1 MHCTEQELN
10 RFTSPPGQSCGEY
23 MSAFF
28 SSGGPGYLVDNQTS
42 NCAYCAYAVG
52 DQFYERFGITFDTR
66 WRDLGI
72 LAAFIGS
79 NLILLFIG
87 SRYINYNRR

>member
-1 MHCTEQELN
+1 M
-10 RFTSPPGQSCGEY
+10 
-23 MSAFF
+23 ADFF
-28 SSGGPGYLVDNQTS
+28 AAGGPGYIANNQTS
-42 NCAYCAYAVG
+42 DCAYCAYRVG
-52 DQFYERFGITFDTR
+52 EEFYEPFGISFATR

-87 SRYINYNRR
+87 SRYLNFNKR